1 MVVQIEFQPLSNT
14 SRWALEYGDDSMRL
28 SRKLVFDKRP
38 QELLAN
44 RIVLAGIVFGDASG
58 EVGTSIPLTFDFCE
72 HLARNGVMVRARN
85 RSVEQGHGITATK
98 MMVRHDVLVDPEF
111 PARDETVLYLP
122 RSDRFQGNLQG
133 VKEVV
138 VPTNGFIFEGKAAIR
153 AAVASGI
160 LFAADLYAREIA
172 IEGIDEGTVASLNNL
187 LAYEDLKVVSV

>member
-58 EVGTSIPLTFDFCE
+58 EVETSISLTFDFCE

-111 PARDETVLYLP
+111 PARDETVLYLS